1 MNNSDRFLE
10 ELEKRLEENRGLAER
25 SILPKQL
32 YGLASYLGFHSF
44 RSLVIVSGLVT
55 IMGFYFFYGQ
65 LVAIS
70 KQLFL
75 FL

>member
-1 MNNSDRFLE
+1 MAQEVFLE
-10 ELEKRLEENRGLAER
+10 ELEKRLEENRVLAEK

-44 RSLVIVSGLVT
+44 RSLVIVSGLIT

>member
-1 MNNSDRFLE
+1 MAHEDFLE
-10 ELEKRLEENRGLAER
+10 ELEQRLEENRELAKK

-44 RSLVIVSGLVT
+44 RSLVIISFVITVL
-55 IMGFYFFYGQ
+55 GFYFWYDT

-70 KQLFL
+70 KQLF
-75 FL
+75 FYI